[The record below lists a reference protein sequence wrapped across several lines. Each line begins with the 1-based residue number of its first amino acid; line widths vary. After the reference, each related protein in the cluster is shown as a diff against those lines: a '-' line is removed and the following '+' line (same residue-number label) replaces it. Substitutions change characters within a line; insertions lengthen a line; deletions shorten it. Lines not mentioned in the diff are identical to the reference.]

1 MTCEAC
7 GRENADDAR
16 FCDGCG
22 ARLEAFHADLAR
34 KVVTVVFTDV
44 VGSTAL
50 GERLDPEA
58 LRSVMLRYFEAV
70 QSTLERHGGTVEKFI
85 GDAVMAVFGVPAV
98 REDDA
103 LRAVRAAFETTQAL
117 DRLNLALEA
126 GHGIRIVTRTG
137 VNSGD
142 VVVGGGTGDQKLA
155 TGDAVNVAARLEQ
168 AAGPGEV
175 LLGARTYEAV
185 RDFVAAEPVAPVEA
199 KGKAAPVE
207 AWRLVGLRPD
217 VPAFARPIA
226 GPFVGR
232 SGELEELRA
241 AFATAVR
248 ERTCV
253 SATVVGPPG
262 IGKSRLA
269 RELVASV
276 AGDARVLVGR
286 CVAYGEGRTYLPLA
300 DVVRQVAGDEPED
313 ALAQLLAGMERGDA
327 AARLVAGA
335 VGGTAGAGPP
345 DETAWAFR
353 RLFETLA
360 GTRPLVVVVDD
371 VHWAEPTL
379 LDLLEYVAA
388 FSTGVPILLLHLAR
402 PDLFDARPSWAA
414 PRRHASLHPLAP
426 LDADDAT
433 ALVGALPGA
442 RELPRELH
450 DRIVSTADGNP
461 LFVEQMLAMLA
472 DDPDAAEEA
481 VPPSIHALLAARLDR
496 LEPDE
501 LSVVQRGAVEGRL
514 FHRGAVEAL
523 LPRGDGVRVGATL
536 LSLARK
542 ELVRPDRSLYEGDD
556 AFRFSHVLIR
566 DVAYSSLP
574 KESRADLHLRL
585 ADWLEERAG
594 GNLAGHEE
602 LVGYHHEQAH
612 RNAAELGRLD
622 DSARSA
628 AAKGARLLAG
638 AGRRRLGLGDSA
650 AAASLLRRAAALLE
664 HEPRE
669 RVLLLP
675 DLGRG
680 LRERGALEEA
690 DAVLAEAIEE
700 ARAADDEPTEL
711 RAAMQRAQVAWMR
724 AMLDPDEVRALATRA
739 LSAFERI
746 GSDADLADAW
756 QLMGLGELQG
766 GDRGAQLAALQH
778 ARRHAIASGDLR
790 RQIDAW
796 NEVGGSMLFGR
807 TPVDEVLTFLDDELA
822 WAREHDI
829 PAVEADALLGGPYLL
844 SRLGRFDEGRERCER
859 SKAICRELGL
869 AYGLS
874 EAHAAGAEL
883 EELAGRLDVAERELR
898 DAIAV
903 VESIGAERY
912 AALYR
917 SRLAHVLLETGMQ
930 AGAEEALEAA
940 RVLYGTSPRWLSARA
955 RLLARQGSP
964 DEAVRLAREAAA
976 GTAVDDLT
984 ARARELTALA
994 EVLRAQSDEAGAVAA
1009 LEEAAALHDEK
1020 GNLVPA
1026 ERCRALLGGIGA
1038 QPRP

>member
-1 MTCEAC
+1 M
-7 GRENADDAR
+7 
-16 FCDGCG
+16 
-22 ARLEAFHADLAR
+22 
-34 KVVTVVFTDV
+34 TVVFTDV

-50 GERLDPEA
+50 GERLDPES
-58 LRSVMLRYFEAV
+58 LRSVMLRYFDAV

-103 LRAVRAAFETTQAL
+103 LRAVRAAFETQPGA
-117 DRLNLALEA
+117 RPPQPRAR
-126 GHGIRIVTRTG
+126 GQHGIRIVTRTG

-185 RDFVAAEPVAPVEA
+185 RDFVAASPWRRWRPRQ
-199 KGKAAPVE
+199 AAPVE

-248 ERTCV
+248 QRTCV

-313 ALAQLLAGMERGDA
+313 ALARLLAGMERGDA
-327 AARLVAGA
+327 VARLVAGA

-523 LPRGDGVRVGATL
+523 LPRADGVRVGATL

-556 AFRFSHVLIR
+556 AFRFSHMLIR

-638 AGRRRLGLGDSA
+638 AGRAAGARRFGRG
-650 AAASLLRRAAALLE
+650 RRSSGGRAALLE
-664 HEPRE
+664 H
-669 RVLLLP
+669 
-675 DLGRG
+675 
-680 LRERGALEEA
+680 
-690 DAVLAEAIEE
+690 
-700 ARAADDEPTEL
+700 RAAGAGWSCSPTSAGAPRAGRPRGGRRRPRRGDRGGRAAGDEPMEL
-711 RAAMQRAQVAWMR
+711 RAAMRAGAGRLMR
-724 AMLDPDEVRALATRA
+724 ATLDPDEVRALGSRA
-739 LSAFERI
+739 LSASKD
-746 GSDADLADAW
+746 GSDADS
-756 QLMGLGELQG
+756 QTP
-766 GDRGAQLAALQH
+766 
-778 ARRHAIASGDLR
+778 
-790 RQIDAW
+790 
-796 NEVGGSMLFGR
+796 GS
-807 TPVDEVLTFLDDELA
+807 
-822 WAREHDI
+822 
-829 PAVEADALLGGPYLL
+829 
-844 SRLGRFDEGRERCER
+844 
-859 SKAICRELGL
+859 
-869 AYGLS
+869 
-874 EAHAAGAEL
+874 
-883 EELAGRLDVAERELR
+883 
-898 DAIAV
+898 
-903 VESIGAERY
+903 
-912 AALYR
+912 
-917 SRLAHVLLETGMQ
+917 
-930 AGAEEALEAA
+930 
-940 RVLYGTSPRWLSARA
+940 
-955 RLLARQGSP
+955 
-964 DEAVRLAREAAA
+964 
-976 GTAVDDLT
+976 
-984 ARARELTALA
+984 
-994 EVLRAQSDEAGAVAA
+994 
-1009 LEEAAALHDEK
+1009 
-1020 GNLVPA
+1020 
-1026 ERCRALLGGIGA
+1026 
-1038 QPRP
+1038 